1 MVHLTE
7 DKGLAGG
14 MMANGLYAL
23 GFLVLLLG
31 VAYIAHLM
39 RIPQAWIGGI
49 VIVLLGM
56 GLVMFSQN
64 LKSKG

>member
-1 MVHLTE
+1 
-7 DKGLAGG
+7 
-14 MMANGLYAL
+14 MANGFYAA
-23 GFLVLLLG
+23 GYLVLLVG

-49 VIVLLGM
+49 VIVMLGL

-64 LKSKG
+64 LKAKG